1 MAGGADP
8 AVSERAWLAAVCAS
22 ELGTLL
28 VFSNFSAL
36 LPLLQ
41 REWDLSNSQAGL
53 IVSFYQF
60 GYIGA
65 VMILATLTDYM
76 PPRRI
81 YLWSAFWMAAASFAF
96 AFWAQGFLSAV
107 ILRGAVGLGF
117 AGTYMPGMRMV
128 AERFASGRR
137 GFAMGCY
144 IGTFTLGT
152 SLSLLLTG
160 WANGHWGWRAAFALT
175 AVGPLAAGV
184 IGWLILPRTMAAAP
198 PAQRP
203 LPAEKRVERLGPVL
217 QNRAALR
224 LITAYAAHTFELMGM
239 RGWIVPFF
247 TASLIAS
254 GAELVEANQRAA
266 LAASA
271 VLAIGALPHPFSGLL
286 SDRFGRA
293 MPISALML
301 LSACCSFAIGSS
313 LTSQRL
319 GIEGDTIRGSV
330 LLRQVTRPPC
340 RIERGLPI
348 FVRRPWGQRSGGRG
362 SGRAVCVGRGS
373 AGASP
378 SRRNPS
384 ASRVLSLPAAHC
396 PPPARSGRQAQR
408 PPLLE
413 DGATVLTHCNAGA
426 LATAGY
432 GTALAIVRA
441 AV

>member
-1 MAGGADP
+1 MAGGADE
-8 AVSERAWLAAVCAS
+8 AVSERAWLAAICAS

-53 IVSFYQF
+53 IMSFYQF

-128 AERFASGRR
+128 AERFVSGRR

-160 WANGHWGWRAAFALT
+160 WANGHWGWRGAFALT

-184 IGWLILPRTMAAAP
+184 IGWLVLPRTMVAAP

-203 LPAEKRVERLGPVL
+203 TPVPAERPAEKPTEKKVERLGPVL
-217 QNRAALR
+217 QNRAARR
-224 LITAYAAHTFELMGM
+224 LITAYAAHTFELMACAAGSC
-239 RGWIVPFF
+239 P
-247 TASLIAS
+247 SS
-254 GAELVEANQRAA
+254 PRA
-266 LAASA
+266 
-271 VLAIGALPHPFSGLL
+271 
-286 SDRFGRA
+286 
-293 MPISALML
+293 
-301 LSACCSFAIGSS
+301 
-313 LTSQRL
+313 
-319 GIEGDTIRGSV
+319 
-330 LLRQVTRPPC
+330 
-340 RIERGLPI
+340 
-348 FVRRPWGQRSGGRG
+348 
-362 SGRAVCVGRGS
+362 
-373 AGASP
+373 
-378 SRRNPS
+378 
-384 ASRVLSLPAAHC
+384 
-396 PPPARSGRQAQR
+396 
-408 PPLLE
+408 
-413 DGATVLTHCNAGA
+413 
-426 LATAGY
+426 
-432 GTALAIVRA
+432 
-441 AV
+441 